1 MSALLLLAQ
10 VEPKQA
16 LLKAIA
22 HAMAE
27 RAAQCNPQE
36 ISNCVWAFARLS
48 GLPPLCSGQ
57 EIPPF
62 VGCPSAPACIGF
74 LGWHML
80 EAMTDTATPIF
91 ILTLKYTESTHGVG
105 Y

>member
-1 MSALLLLAQ
+1 MIGIFFRLEILFWVLAQ

-48 GLPPLCSGQ
+48 MLSPLCSAGHDLVDLARVVCRSSH
-57 EIPPF
+57 IY
-62 VGCPSAPACIGF
+62 
-74 LGWHML
+74 
-80 EAMTDTATPIF
+80 
-91 ILTLKYTESTHGVG
+91 ILV
-105 Y
+105 